1 MPLQQK
7 TVFYHMQI
15 LFSILRKHKIR
26 MEPLY
31 QWFHTEMVRVPRFA
45 AFWFPS
51 GIRINVL
58 PPSSRRQATV
68 HRKVASSRSNLSL
81 EKWKPKE
88 HTLFRFSWSEC
99 RDSNSGPLEPHSS
112 AIPNFATPGKEQSLD
127 CLSILAHSSG
137 KCKHYFHF
145 PESFFIQLSSAPAL
159 IFIGL

>member
-1 MPLQQK
+1 MGKPLQ
-7 TVFYHMQI
+7 TG
-15 LFSILRKHKIR
+15 
-26 MEPLY
+26 
-31 QWFHTEMVRVPRFA
+31 
-45 AFWFPS
+45 AFVKKNRTPAS
-51 GIRINVL
+51 IRIVSKLVSSYGPSAEIRCILIPFRNQNQCVAAVKPSASNCPPGSCIVL
-58 PPSSRRQATV
+58 FESPIKKR
-68 HRKVASSRSNLSL
+68 
-81 EKWKPKE
+81 KPKE
-88 HTLFRFSWSEC
+88 QILFRFSWSEC